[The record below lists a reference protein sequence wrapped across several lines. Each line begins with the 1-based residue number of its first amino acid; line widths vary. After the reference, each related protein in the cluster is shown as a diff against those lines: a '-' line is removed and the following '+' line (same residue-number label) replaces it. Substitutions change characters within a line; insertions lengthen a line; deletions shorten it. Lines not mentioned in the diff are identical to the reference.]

1 MTTQVT
7 QAQTLAQQLKAE
19 IEEAFSPA
27 ESIRDD
33 YWEQCRYKTIREADP
48 ALSLPELRTVY
59 FENLLL
65 NCPKKIYDS
74 DWIAGSRWGVYHHQM
89 DEAPAEAEWGVHL
102 RSRDFNAHN
111 DHSAPGYELL
121 LEKGVAGIVR
131 EAEQN
136 LKNYPADAQEAVFL
150 RCVVRAYSAFGKLL
164 LQYAQAAREKYDQT
178 GEARFLRM
186 AEDLTH
192 LSDRPAQTFRQGVQ
206 LVWLCHMAFM
216 IEPKGAMAF
225 GRMDQYLY
233 PLYARDR
240 AAGRLTRQEAV
251 DCLQA
256 MMAKLHE
263 TYATVGGTEIC
274 NLTIGGRRAD
284 GTSAV
289 NDLSYDIIE
298 AVKAAHM
305 PDINLSARLDAGTD
319 QAFYRA
325 CLEAISTG
333 IGFPSL
339 FNDDVI
345 IPYLTRELSIPLEDA
360 SNYCLVGC
368 IETYLPGMQPPW
380 ADCRLNTMK
389 ALEYTLNDGRD
400 MLTGSPDGIQ
410 KPTAEL
416 VSMEQLLERF
426 EENTR
431 LLTRTLTAEL
441 NARKEQYPDD
451 IYYSPFLSG
460 MFYGC
465 LESGRDLNDGGC
477 RYPTKIQGIAYV
489 GIATAADSLVA
500 LEKLCFEEKRYTL
513 SQLSEI
519 LRSNFAGQEELR
531 QYLKNRM
538 PKYGNDLDEVDR
550 YARWFSDMT
559 ARVCR
564 LEGDFGQVK
573 YVPLIGSNTSNIAC
587 GAELA
592 ASPDG
597 RKAGEAVSNTAS
609 PTCGA
614 EVNGPTAVI
623 NSVTKPDFTQIN
635 CSNVNM
641 KFSPPFFQG
650 EENLEKLTA
659 LYRSFIEKGGEQV
672 QINVISPAMLK
683 DAFHHPEQHRSLM
696 VRVSGFSAY
705 FVTLPREVQLEIIQ
719 RAQVG

>member
-1 MTTQVT
+1 MNNPIQVP
-7 QAQTLAQQLKAE
+7 TLAQQLKQE
-19 IEEAFSPA
+19 IEEAFSPS
-27 ESIRDD
+27 ESVRDD
-33 YWEQCRYKTIREADP
+33 YWEQCRRKTIREADP
-48 ALSLPELRTVY
+48 SLSLPELRTVY

-65 NCPKKIYDS
+65 CCPKKLYDS
-74 DWIAGSRWGVYHHQM
+74 DQIAGSRWGVYHHQLE
-89 DEAPAEAEWGVHL
+89 EAPAEAVWGIHL

-121 LEKGVAGIVR
+121 LEKGVTGVIR
-131 EAEQN
+131 EAEEG
-136 LKNYPADAQEAVFL
+136 LKSYSSDSQEAIFL
-150 RCVVRAYSAFGKLL
+150 RCVVRAYSAFGRLL
-164 LQYAQAAREKYDQT
+164 LQYAQAAQEKCAQT
-178 GEARFLRM
+178 GEARFHRM
-186 AEDLTH
+186 AEDLSWLAEH
-192 LSDRPAQTFRQGVQ
+192 PARSFRQGVQ
-206 LVWLCHMAFM
+206 LVWLCHMTFM

-240 AAGRLTRQEAV
+240 AAGKLTREEAV
-251 DCLQA
+251 LYLQA

-263 TYATVGGTEIC
+263 SYAAFGGTEIC
-274 NLTIGGRRAD
+274 NLTIGGRKAD
-284 GTSAV
+284 GSSAV

-298 AVKAAHM
+298 AVKAVHM
-305 PDINLSARLDAGTD
+305 PDINLSARLDAHTD
-319 QAFYRA
+319 KAFYRA
-325 CLEAISTG
+325 CLEAIRTG

-339 FNDDVI
+339 FNDDVL
-345 IPYLTRELSIPLEDA
+345 IPYLTRELSIPLTDA
-360 SNYCLVGC
+360 NNYCLVGC

-400 MLTGSPDGIQ
+400 MLTGQPEGVQ

-416 VSMEQLLERF
+416 TSMERLLERF

-431 LLTRTLTAEL
+431 LLTRSLTADL
-441 NARKEQYPDD
+441 NARKEAYPDS

-465 LESGRDLNDGGC
+465 LESGRDVNDGGC

-489 GIATAADSLVA
+489 GIATAADSLAA
-500 LEKLCFEEKRYTL
+500 LEKLCFAEKRYTL
-513 SQLSEI
+513 CQLAEI
-519 LRSNFAGQEELR
+519 LRSDFAGQEELR
-531 QYLKNRM
+531 QYLKNCL
-538 PKYGNDLDEVDR
+538 PKYGNDRDEADR

-559 ARVCR
+559 ARICR
-564 LEGDFGQVK
+564 QEGDFGQVK

-597 RKAGEAVSNTAS
+597 RKAGEPVSNTAS

-641 KFSPPFFQG
+641 KFSPQFFEG
-650 EENLEKLTA
+650 EENLEKLVA

-672 QINVISPAMLK
+672 QINVISPAMLL
-683 DAFHHPEQHRSLM
+683 DAFRHPEQHRSLM